1 MEVPCIS
8 VSPMQAN
15 KYNLSQKWDP
25 YLKYEPLT
33 LDCTDEELKEFL
45 SRRTSR
51 SALCVQRIRRNLTSN
66 KIQHYLSV
74 IGRSNMITWGY
85 HRIVTML
92 L

>member
-1 MEVPCIS
+1 MEVPALAYL
-8 VSPMQAN
+8 PMQAN

-45 SRRTSR
+45 SREDESFCSMCPANKTEP
-51 SALCVQRIRRNLTSN
+51 TSN

-85 HRIVTML
+85 HRIVIML